1 MGKVTVKANV
11 TVRYSQVDR
20 DRTAPEDLEHVVRRK
35 IEDALD
41 PEGAELTI
49 DVKAEDG

>member
-11 TVRYSQVDR
+11 VLKYREIDR

-41 PEGAELTI
+41 PEGADLTV